1 MESNEQYRVKYTQ
14 TALKRLDDI
23 LAYIA
28 VTLCN
33 PSAAKRLLDDFDEAI
48 ENVSKFPYAMSKAK
62 NKNVTT
68 KEYRKI
74 LVRQYLAIY
83 RIDEKKKSNLHTDLQ
98 ICPAVFRRFHL
109 RSSAGGLSWW

>member
-48 ENVSKFPYAMSKAK
+48 ENVSKCPYAMSKAK

-83 RIDEKKKSNLHTDLQ
+83 RIDEKKKAIYILT
-98 ICPAVFRRFHL
+98 FRYAPRFL
-109 RSSAGGLSWW
+109 GDSI

>member
-1 MESNEQYRVKYTQ
+1 MESNELYRVKYTQ

-83 RIDEKKKSNLHTDLQ
+83 RIDEKKKAIYILT
-98 ICPAVFRRFHL
+98 FRYAPRFL
-109 RSSAGGLSWW
+109 GDSI

>member
-48 ENVSKFPYAMSKAK
+48 ENVSKFPYAMSKDS
-62 NKNVTT
+62 
-68 KEYRKI
+68 
-74 LVRQYLAIY
+74 L
-83 RIDEKKKSNLHTDLQ
+83 
-98 ICPAVFRRFHL
+98 RRGK
-109 RSSAGGLSWW
+109 RGAEGKREI